1 MAEELLSAAELESL
15 LAAFAAEMAPPAAA
29 SAGET
34 SRPSPYSP
42 SPAPA
47 ATPRPRSTDGWAAH
61 DWKRPQRTHPEMLA
75 TLQTLHSG
83 FSRNFAAALSALTRS
98 VVEVRLTSVDQLAY
112 DDFVF
117 GLESP
122 TCFNVVR
129 AAPLEQ
135 RWALDISPAILY
147 PIIDRLLGGGREPA
161 PVTRRPLTEIELRLA
176 ARVTGAFL
184 QALRSAWS
192 SVIELDL
199 VVERVESQPRSA
211 PIVTPHEAVV
221 AMGFELSMG
230 GHAGLANLCIP
241 LHALEILR
249 DKLDARPRAAT
260 PQAPTDDSRR
270 QIGQELHHAVV
281 ELEVRLAEAKISTID
296 ALNLRVGD
304 IIATDKDVHS
314 PLEVCVAGQTKFQG
328 QPGAFK
334 GRKAVQIELAVP
346 ADCAP
351 PAPASNAKL
360 GK

>member
-29 SAGET
+29 SEP
-34 SRPSPYSP
+34 SRSAPASPP
-42 SPAPA
+42 PAPA
-47 ATPRPRSTDGWAAH
+47 AKPRPRSTDHWVSH
-61 DWKRPQRTHPEMLA
+61 DWKRPQRTPPEMLA
-75 TLQTLHSG
+75 ALQTLHSPFG
-83 FSRNFAAALSALTRS
+83 RNFAAALSALTRS

-135 RWALDISPAILY
+135 RWALDLSPAILY

-161 PVTRRPLTEIELRLA
+161 PITRRPLTEIELRLA

-184 QALRSAWS
+184 QALRSAWA

-199 VVERVESQPRSA
+199 AVERVESQPRSA

-221 AMGFELSMG
+221 AIGFEVSIG

-241 LHALEILR
+241 LHALEALR
-249 DKLDARPRAAT
+249 EKLDARPRAAT
-260 PQAPTDDSRR
+260 PQAPTEDSRQ

-304 IIATDKDVHS
+304 IIATEKDVRS
-314 PLEVCVAGQTKFQG
+314 PLEVCVAGQPKFQA

-334 GRKAVQIELAVP
+334 GRKAVQIELALP
-346 ADCAP
+346 DASP
-351 PAPASNAKL
+351 PPTSAVNANR